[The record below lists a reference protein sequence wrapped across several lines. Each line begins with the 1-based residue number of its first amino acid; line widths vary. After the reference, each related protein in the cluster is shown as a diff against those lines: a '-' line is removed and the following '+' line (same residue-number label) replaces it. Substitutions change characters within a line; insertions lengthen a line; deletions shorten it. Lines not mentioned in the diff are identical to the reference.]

1 MRKSSMLKLKSFGM
15 AVCLCGWSLVIAGA
29 TAADPVATKE
39 FEIRND
45 RAFLGGQ
52 EVRLWGIR
60 CGNAIHSE
68 VVTQRHIQNL
78 DNMVAH
84 GINLIGVYIQGSNA
98 GWPDPN
104 AAANG
109 FMRDGL
115 LKPEFAERL
124 ERIIREADKRGMVV
138 MVGLFT
144 PRKDQEFY
152 DDAAI
157 QLAIEEAARFLST
170 RKLRNVFIDIMHE
183 YSHPERIDKEIF
195 REPNGEQKKAKLT
208 KWFKDVAPDI
218 EVGICP
224 DADTKTK
231 DTYPGMDVRLIQKDM
246 PIATTGFVVNVE
258 MLRQDVYQNDGV
270 FGEAGIAAVYRDCET
285 YKAAKNS
292 AFMFHAAFVQG
303 ITNNS
308 GTAPH
313 AEMGGYGKKASD
325 RGVRFYYEW
334 VRDNVG
340 RYEYPRHVPVSTTP

>member
-1 MRKSSMLKLKSFGM
+1 MLNRWFFGHFFCHC
-15 AVCLCGWSLVIAGA
+15 ALWIGISNAS
-29 TAADPVATKE
+29 AAEPVATRE

-45 RAFLGGQ
+45 RPFLGGQ

-104 AAANG
+104 VAANG
-109 FMRDGL
+109 FTRDGL

-157 QLAIEEAARFLST
+157 QQAIEQAARFLST
-170 RKLRNVFIDIMHE
+170 RKLKNVFIDIMHE
-183 YSHPERIDKEIF
+183 FSHPERIDKEIF

-224 DADTKTK
+224 DADTQTK

-285 YKAAKNS
+285 YKAAENS
-292 AFMFHAAFVQG
+292 AFMFHSAFVQG

-313 AEMGGYGKKASD
+313 AEMGGYGRKVSD

-340 RYEYPRHVPVSTTP
+340 RYEYPRHVPVSKTP